1 MSDLVHP
8 NLFELSPIPIL
19 CEDWSQVRL
28 ALLDRL
34 ANEPEDVSVFLRNN
48 PDFVIGLRRHHA
60 FVDANPA
67 ALRLL
72 GIDSLATLRSK
83 ASALLPADVASNSQV
98 LVAMAR
104 GSHYCTGERTLKT
117 PDGRRVPIL
126 WHASL
131 PDGKD
136 GFERIYFHAVDISVQ
151 KRAQEALHV
160 AQSNL
165 NHAGRLSLVGELV
178 ASLVHEISQPIT
190 AIMNSAYASQQWLN
204 RDRPN
209 LDEVRTGLGFI
220 GSTARGAAQII
231 GRVKSFSRRAST
243 EFVDL
248 DVRKLIA
255 ESAALVEPEAN
266 RQHCTMTIEV
276 EAGLPHIVGDSIQIQ
291 QVLVNVIM
299 NALQAMTTCPA
310 SEKSVIIR
318 ARSLGSDHV
327 MFCIEDTGPGISE
340 SALGQ
345 IFEPFFTTKSDGVG
359 LGLSICKRI
368 VEAHGG
374 RLWAAS
380 QVRGALIQFTL
391 PIAVTPA

>member
-1 MSDLVHP
+1 MSELAHPDL
-8 NLFELSPIPIL
+8 FKLSPIPIL
-19 CEDWSQVRL
+19 CEDWSRVRS
-28 ALLDRL
+28 ALLERL
-34 ANEPEDVSVFLRNN
+34 ANEAEEVSVFLRNN
-48 PDFVIGLRRHHA
+48 PDFVVSLRRHHA
-60 FVDANPA
+60 FIDANPA
-67 ALRLL
+67 ALKLL
-72 GIDSLATLRSK
+72 GVDSLATLRSK
-83 ASALLPADVASNSQV
+83 AGALLPADIASNSQV

-104 GSHYCTGERTLKT
+104 GSHYCTGERTLKA

-126 WHASL
+126 WHANL
-131 PDGKD
+131 PDGEE
-136 GFERIYFHAVDISVQ
+136 GFKRIYFHAVDISEQ

-204 RDRPN
+204 RDRPD
-209 LDEVRTGLGFI
+209 LDEVRAGLSFI
-220 GSTARGAAQII
+220 GSTAKGAAQII
-231 GRVKSFSRRAST
+231 GRVKSFSRRTPT

-248 DVRKLIA
+248 DVRKLIT

-266 RQHCTMTIEV
+266 RQHCTLTIDV
-276 EAGLPHIVGDSIQIQ
+276 EADLPRVVGDSIQIQ

-299 NALQAMTTCPA
+299 NALQAMTTCPP
-310 SEKSVIIR
+310 SDKNVIIR
-318 ARSLGSDHV
+318 ARSTGSDHL

-345 IFEPFFTTKSDGVG
+345 IFEPFFTTRTDGVG
-359 LGLSICKRI
+359 LGLPICKRI

-374 RLWAAS
+374 RMWAANRG
-380 QVRGALIQFTL
+380 VGALIQFTL
-391 PIAVTPA
+391 PIAATPV

>member
-1 MSDLVHP
+1 LV
-8 NLFELSPIPIL
+8 
-19 CEDWSQVRL
+19 D
-28 ALLDRL
+28 
-34 ANEPEDVSVFLRNN
+34 EPEDVSVFLRNN

-72 GIDSLATLRSK
+72 GVDSLATLRSK
-83 ASALLPADVASNSQV
+83 ASALLPADIASNSQV

-131 PDGKD
+131 PDGED
-136 GFERIYFHAVDISVQ
+136 GFERIYFHAVDISEQ

-209 LDEVRTGLGFI
+209 LDEVRLGLGFI
-220 GSTARGAAQII
+220 GCTAKGAAQII
-231 GRVKSFSRRAST
+231 GRVKSFSRRAPT

-255 ESAALVEPEAN
+255 DSVALVEPEAN
-266 RQHCTMTIEV
+266 RQHCTLTIEV
-276 EAGLPHIVGDSIQIQ
+276 EAGLPHVVGDSIQIQ

-299 NALQAMTTCPA
+299 NALQAMTTCPT
-310 SEKSVIIR
+310 SEKSVIIG
-318 ARSLGSDHV
+318 ARSMGSDHV
-327 MFCIEDTGPGISE
+327 MFCIGDTGPGISE
-340 SALGQ
+340 SDLGQ

-391 PIAVTPA
+391 PIDATPE